1 MKKFRNLARNRA
13 LRVQKHEREQRQ
25 HENNRENNRDAVKI
39 LFDDVR
45 TGLSGI
51 QRAGDHVG
59 NAGALAGMQQH
70 EHDKANTR
78 NSPDDKDQN
87 KQRIHVDVLLYRG
100 QKIAT

>member
-1 MKKFRNLARNRA
+1 MWALAPQA
-13 LRVQKHEREQRQ
+13 SVSAVPPLRRGSLRIASSELVFYGTLRIEQ
-25 HENNRENNRDAVKI
+25 
-39 LFDDVR
+39 
-45 TGLSGI
+45 GLSGI
-51 QRAGDHVG
+51 QGAGDHVG

-100 QKIAT
+100 QKIAA